1 MRKKFVGLEFPK
13 KNLLQKM
20 TLRKL
25 FPPPPSKKK
34 LSSNEKNVIQPFVL
48 KRPQDWSLKLLTLN
62 HEERGKVKVN
72 FDQKSIHSKCAKYCI
87 AGRNSSLKSNDVGPG
102 IRLGDHL

>member
-1 MRKKFVGLEFPK
+1 
-13 KNLLQKM
+13 M

-62 HEERGKVKVN
+62 HQGRGKVKVN
-72 FDQKSIHSKCAKYCI
+72 FSQKSIHSKCAKYCL

-102 IRLGDHL
+102 IRLETTWELMVLLESA